1 MKEMIDE
8 TRILDYLAEYKL
20 ESIFTDG
27 VKEQLSL
34 YSFCKGEVLCSKGEQ
49 LQSLYI
55 IVNGKL
61 KIFTTSPEGNTLIV
75 RFKTPLA
82 IVGDIE
88 YVNGM
93 DVLNIVEAVSE
104 GELIAVRFDVLRTM
118 ESTQVDFLQFLLK
131 IITHKL
137 YTESQSS
144 SLNLLLPVEVRLAS
158 YLLSLS
164 SDGEGNIYHKEMK
177 TSNLTE
183 IAALIGTSY
192 RQLNRVIQK
201 LAIEGIIDRKKGL
214 LYIKDLQR
222 LRDRANGHI
231 YE

>member
-1 MKEMIDE
+1 MKEIIGE
-8 TRILDYLAEYKL
+8 TKILNYLVEYKI
-20 ESIFTDG
+20 ESIFTDV

-34 YSFCKGEVLCSKGEQ
+34 YSFGKGEILCSKGDQ

-88 YVNGM
+88 YVSGM
-93 DVLNIVEAVSE
+93 SVLNTVEAVSE

-118 ESTQVDFLQFLLK
+118 ESTQVEFLQFLLK
-131 IITHKL
+131 IITQKL
-137 YTESQSS
+137 YSESQSS

-164 SDGEGNIYHKEMK
+164 SDGEGSIYHKEMR

-183 IAALIGTSY
+183 VAALIGTSY
-192 RQLNRVIQK
+192 RHLNRVIQK
-201 LAIEGIIDRKKGL
+201 LAFEGIVERKKGS

-222 LRDRANGHI
+222 LRERANGHI